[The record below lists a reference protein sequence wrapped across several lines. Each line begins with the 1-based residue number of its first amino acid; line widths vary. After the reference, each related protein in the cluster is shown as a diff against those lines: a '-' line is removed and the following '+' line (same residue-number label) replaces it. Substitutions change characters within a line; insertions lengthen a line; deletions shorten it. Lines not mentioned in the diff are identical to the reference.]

1 MTATA
6 QANVAAAVAPAAPRT
21 IGIRR
26 VGCALAMVLAP
37 WGFFTANTA
46 YALAIRD
53 GGNEDTGADTL
64 ALWGAHD
71 LLAHVATLGGMLGCL
86 LIVPAVMGAFRLAPT
101 SRLALI
107 GGSLMVAGYVCY
119 FGVLA
124 SGFSIMAMAAT
135 DPASA
140 DFAAV
145 IDNSQADA
153 WGVWVFLLFVVGNLI
168 GTILFASGLL
178 RSRRVPT
185 WAALGIMSW
194 PPLHVI
200 GLVFFGNEVP
210 QVIGAVL
217 QAVGFAGCAVAL
229 LRGRGGAEAPGQ

>member
-6 QANVAAAVAPAAPRT
+6 RADVATVAPSAPRT
-21 IGIRR
+21 GGMRR

-37 WGFFTANTA
+37 WGFVVANTA

-64 ALWGAHD
+64 ALYGGHAM
-71 LLAHVATLGGMLGCL
+71 LAHVAMLGGMLGCL

-107 GGSLMVAGYVCY
+107 GGSLMVAGYICY
-119 FGVLA
+119 FGVLN
-124 SGFSIMAMAAT
+124 SGFSTIAMALA
-135 DPASA
+135 DPTSA

-145 IDNSQADA
+145 IEDAQADA
-153 WGVWVFLLFVVGNLI
+153 WGVWVFLLFIVGNLI
-168 GTILFASGLL
+168 GTILFAVGLL
-178 RSRRVPT
+178 RSRGVPR

-200 GLVFFGNEVP
+200 GLAFFGNEVP

-217 QAVGFAGCAVAL
+217 QAIGFAGCAVVL
-229 LRGRGGAEAPGQ
+229 LRRKVRS